1 MAELALAIASVAGT
15 VDVCIKLGKYLVQA
29 YKDYGQVDRLA
40 EEVSVRIQ
48 VCWIRIASQLE
59 IIKELESGMTDDQR
73 ELQSHILRIL
83 QSKLEAATVVIS
95 KPDKHGISKR
105 YRALH
110 FLNLRESLERTVA
123 DLESW
128 QKRFEPSW
136 FQILKTGPASIDN
149 VLKSVN
155 QSNTQGREEPARE
168 GLKFRESFN
177 NSETVKLAEKV
188 LENLE
193 IQAIPYCEAEIAVKQ
208 KDNKYFIIDTVSRD
222 TVALRDARELAS
234 RLRDS
239 NPSTFGTLKCKG
251 VVQLT
256 REPSLKFIF
265 GVPDGY
271 SRVRNCRELLL
282 SGIAPES
289 LTTRLNIARQLVT
302 AVYYVHLYEFVHK
315 NITPETILTLYCTS
329 KGNEQMLVCLVGF
342 QLFRYAD
349 APTNTSKTEKRSLL
363 YQHPTRIDAVST
375 NANMD
380 GSLSDLV
387 NDYRLT
393 THYEDGHTI
402 HFHRD
407 PDTPPSSPYR
417 KEYWEKVRTLGHGGQ
432 GDILLQTCTAGGR
445 TITDRAV
452 KRIRLDS
459 EHSKRYYK
467 LELES
472 IVKFSHEKYS
482 QYFVKSL
489 GWYTRSNKLYIAMEF
504 FPDGDLYAY
513 IRDHQR
519 LTEEE
524 CSHITS
530 QVISGIAIMHEEG
543 FAHRDVKPQ
552 NILIYKTATSL
563 DPRSWWVKLA
573 DFGISKKLTTE
584 TFGTTLVPGT
594 PLFMAPE
601 LLHPDSESISTRNY
615 QIGDTWAIG
624 VTAFF
629 ILTKTLPFKSQ
640 LAVLHYTGSS
650 DELAGSLAQCQ
661 ITGKAQDFVH
671 KLLNPRPG
679 ERLEAA
685 EARQH
690 DWIRPWLPE
699 VPRSGAHS
707 SLSTTSSRRSSVEGC
722 KCATREISTLASHT
736 LSERWTGDL
745 HNPGVSPNSLHEIQN
760 VSDILV
766 GVEKSELPIVKAE
779 SIIITRSLDTNMLQQ
794 LHQYIVVGN
803 VDMVRTIVS
812 LGVDVNSPDSDG
824 QTPLHLSIN
833 NGHLGITRLLCEA
846 GAVIEG
852 RNPSGH
858 TPLQSAAKNDHTEM
872 AKLLLEMGA
881 DIEAVGPPPSSG
893 TIQMGPA
900 YDGLLHHNGVNA
912 KETAMS
918 GGTPLTIAAR
928 EGNMDTSSLLIGK
941 GASLEALDYL
951 MRTPLMVAVNGR
963 HTDVAKGLLD
973 AGADINASD
982 RQGFTPLIIAAEHGN
997 AETVRLL
1004 LRRRAHLH
1012 SKSLPARAALIEA
1025 AKRGHGAVVEV
1036 LLRWGAT
1043 LETMDFSG
1051 ETALVNAV
1059 RGNHK
1064 GVVALLLQRGAN
1076 VKAVDRHRVA
1086 CLKIAKDN
1094 CNLAIMCLLIE
1105 HGARESWFFS
1115 Y

>member
-1 MAELALAIASVAGT
+1 
-15 VDVCIKLGKYLVQA
+15 
-29 YKDYGQVDRLA
+29 
-40 EEVSVRIQ
+40 
-48 VCWIRIASQLE
+48 
-59 IIKELESGMTDDQR
+59 
-73 ELQSHILRIL
+73 
-83 QSKLEAATVVIS
+83 
-95 KPDKHGISKR
+95 
-105 YRALH
+105 
-110 FLNLRESLERTVA
+110 
-123 DLESW
+123 
-128 QKRFEPSW
+128 
-136 FQILKTGPASIDN
+136 
-149 VLKSVN
+149 
-155 QSNTQGREEPARE
+155 
-168 GLKFRESFN
+168 
-177 NSETVKLAEKV
+177 
-188 LENLE
+188 
-193 IQAIPYCEAEIAVKQ
+193 
-208 KDNKYFIIDTVSRD
+208 
-222 TVALRDARELAS
+222 
-234 RLRDS
+234 
-239 NPSTFGTLKCKG
+239 
-251 VVQLT
+251 
-256 REPSLKFIF
+256 
-265 GVPDGY
+265 
-271 SRVRNCRELLL
+271 
-282 SGIAPES
+282 
-289 LTTRLNIARQLVT
+289 
-302 AVYYVHLYEFVHK
+302 
-315 NITPETILTLYCTS
+315 
-329 KGNEQMLVCLVGF
+329 
-342 QLFRYAD
+342 
-349 APTNTSKTEKRSLL
+349 
-363 YQHPTRIDAVST
+363 
-375 NANMD
+375 MD

-1094 CNLAIMCLLIE
+1094 CNLAIIN
-1105 HGARESWFFS
+1105 
-1115 Y
+1115 